1 MIRALWGALRAALR
15 RALVPAAAVFAF
27 AMNPS
32 SPAFAD
38 VGGTHV
44 LDIPAE
50 DLGRALN
57 ALAAAANEQV
67 LFSRD
72 VVAGLRSVEV
82 KGEYTTD
89 AALAILLRGSG
100 LQATRTPAGVLL
112 IGPGAP
118 SPPSSRPE
126 APTKQSR
133 VAATA
138 ATPAEP
144 ERNPMQPGMQTPQSI
159 APAEMEQ
166 VSVTGTRI
174 RGLAPVGSA
183 LVSLDRAAMTETG
196 LSRTNEVLNTIPSVL
211 SLGNGDNIA
220 AGTQIQN
227 GFSGTY
233 GNSPNIHGIGPGA
246 TLSLVNGHRTFNE
259 GIIGNAFDPN
269 NLPVQMLSRVE
280 VIQDGTS
287 PIYGADAVAGT
298 INYVLRAPVDTF
310 ETHVGAA
317 WPEGSSSWYGTAVL
331 GRRWLAGSE
340 SEGGFIASV
349 QRTGQKAMRAS
360 TYPGLYN
367 DNFAPYGGSPW
378 LSFASPGNVVLG
390 GKTYAIPDAQDGRHL
405 TLSQLGPAG
414 SVNRQNGWTAIQAI
428 PEQDATRFA
437 LNFEQNIADAVQLFG
452 DGLYSR
458 RTFSRLADASSNN
471 LAVSV
476 PNSNPFSPCNPG
488 HYANGTVTGP
498 AALLDACATGALQVN
513 YSTVSLAGPRINDGL
528 SRLWELTSGVHVNL
542 PREWKLTVQA
552 TSASHLQR
560 TGTTTPNAPDLDNFN
575 FFCDDAAF
583 ICNPP
588 GSVQQRPWVSGTS
601 MNGTIQDRFRYYQL
615 NADGPVFTLPGGAV
629 RLATGI
635 EYDDMS
641 SEKHTGTNFHV
652 FRQTRSGYLEIYVP
666 LVGGGNAVPGIQ
678 ELAVDIAGRIDNY
691 SDTGST
697 TNPRIGIN
705 WSPIEALRLRAS
717 FGRSFHPAPM
727 LDLASLNP
735 IWMSV
740 PVAAG
745 AISPS
750 LCPRCTSPEL
760 YGPNGANKLV
770 YNEAMGA
777 HTNLVPETSR
787 SFSVGADWSS
797 GASRGVTASINFWW
811 IDYINQV
818 GNPQNNAGPAG
829 QINQQYYNAHIIY
842 NPTFF
847 PTLALDNPLAYFEPE
862 PHANLADP
870 NCAAVVGKRVNTQ
883 VLFDQ
888 LVRCANNSSAGA
900 ANAGGQALNGPVAGS
915 PNDVLAFGYYGQQ
928 NAGSTRADGFDLS
941 AGYAWEDDWGRWKIH
956 GIGEYVRKFDVS
968 VIGGAPVMDEAN
980 RFGHPLR
987 FSGRGQLSWAHGYA
1001 FGDLSASLFINYSS
1015 AYRMDLSLLAPG
1027 VPESYAAISSATTAD
1042 LTLTY
1047 ERPDDGIT
1055 VGLSAQNLLNSSPP
1069 LVINPA
1075 GGGGPGI
1082 LFDPAN
1088 GFPLS
1093 RTVQMRIGKVW

>member
-1 MIRALWGALRAALR
+1 
-15 RALVPAAAVFAF
+15 
-27 AMNPS
+27 MNPS
-32 SPAFAD
+32 SPSFAD
-38 VGGTHV
+38 DGATHV

-50 DLGRALN
+50 DLGSALN

-72 VVAGLRSVEV
+72 VVAGLRSSAV

-89 AALAILLRGSG
+89 TALAILLRGSG
-100 LQATRTPAGVLL
+100 LEATRTPAGVLL
-112 IGPGAP
+112 IRPTPKAPHSSLRQEPPRPKAGAG
-118 SPPSSRPE
+118 
-126 APTKQSR
+126 
-133 VAATA
+133 
-138 ATPAEP
+138 ATPVAPPEP
-144 ERNPMQPGMQTPQSI
+144 ELKTIQLDGGPPRNG
-159 APAEMEQ
+159 AVEMEQ
-166 VSVTGTRI
+166 VSITGTRI
-174 RGLAPVGSA
+174 RGVAPVGSA
-183 LVSLDRAAMTETG
+183 LISLDRAAMLESG
-196 LSRTNEVLNTIPSVL
+196 LSRTNDVLNAIPSVL

-310 ETHVGAA
+310 ETDAGAT
-317 WPEGSSSWYGTAVL
+317 WSDGSGSWYGTVVL
-331 GRRWLAGSE
+331 GRTWNVGGEHS
-340 SEGGFIASV
+340 GGFIVSA
-349 QRTGQKAMRAS
+349 QHTEQNAMRAS
-360 TYPGLYN
+360 TYPGLYT
-367 DNFAPYGGSPW
+367 DNFAPYGAAPS

-390 GKTYAIPDAQDGRHL
+390 GTTYAIPGAQDGQRL
-405 TLSQLGPAG
+405 TLSQLGQAG
-414 SVNRQNGWTAIQAI
+414 SVNRQNGWTGIQAI
-428 PEQDATRFA
+428 PEQGATRFA
-437 LNFEQNIADAVQLFG
+437 LNFDQNITDTVQLFG
-452 DGLYSR
+452 DGLFSR

-476 PNSNPFSPCNPG
+476 PNSNPFSPCNSA
-488 HYANGTVTGP
+488 HYANGVVTGP
-498 AALLDACATGALQVN
+498 AVLLDACATGALQVN

-528 SRLWELTSGVHVNL
+528 SKLWEFTAGVHVDL
-542 PREWKLTVQA
+542 ARDWKLTAQV
-552 TSASHLQR
+552 TSAGHLQR
-560 TGTTTPNAPDLDNFN
+560 TGTTIPSAPDLGTFN

-583 ICNPP
+583 RCNLP
-588 GSVQQRPWVSGTS
+588 GSVRQVPWITGTS

-615 NADGPVFTLPGGAV
+615 NADGPVLTLPGGAV

-666 LVGGGNAVPGIQ
+666 LIGPGNAMPGIQ
-678 ELAVDIAGRIDNY
+678 ELAVDIAGRVDNY

-697 TNPRIGIN
+697 TNPKIGIN
-705 WSPIEALRLRAS
+705 WSPIEELRLHAS

-740 PVAAG
+740 PVAAS
-745 AISPS
+745 AISPT
-750 LCPRCTSPEL
+750 LCPRCTSPEF
-760 YGPNGANKLV
+760 YGPYGANKLV

-777 HTNLVPETSR
+777 HTNLVPETSK
-787 SFSVGADWSS
+787 SFSVGADWNPGSS
-797 GASRGVTASINFWW
+797 QGFDASINFWW

-862 PHANLADP
+862 PHANLTDP

-888 LVRCANNSSAGA
+888 LVRCANNSSVGA

-915 PNDVLAFGYYGQQ
+915 PNDLLAFGYYGQQ
-928 NAGSTRADGFDLS
+928 NAGSTRADGLDLS
-941 AGYAWEDDWGRWKIH
+941 AGYAWEDELGRWKIS
-956 GIGEYVRKFDVS
+956 GIGEYVRKFDIS

-987 FSGRGQLSWAHGYA
+987 FKGRGQLSWARDYG
-1001 FGDLSASLFINYSS
+1001 FGGLSANLFVNYSS

-1027 VPESYAAISSATTAD
+1027 VPASYAEINSSTTAD

-1047 ERPDDGIT
+1047 NRPDQGIT
-1055 VGLSAQNLLNSSPP
+1055 VGLSAQNLFNSSPP

-1093 RTVQMRIGKVW
+1093 RTLQMRVGKVW